1 MLVEL
6 VSLDLAI
13 LHESDGEDYVMKL
26 RCVNQ
31 GWVFN
36 EPANMERGTD

>member
-1 MLVEL
+1 MRVEL

-13 LHESDGEDYVMKL
+13 LHESDSEDYVMTL

-36 EPANMERGTD
+36 ESANMERGMD